1 MNRKSSK
8 KSKKYSAI
16 FIIFTTLVFSFS
28 PIFVVQIK
36 AFPVEDFVTEA
47 NTGIIVGTS
56 GTTAGNTTVT
66 TVKETAGDSIAWLV
80 ANTILERMTASTV
93 NWINSGFEGSPAYV
107 TDPGSYFTNIG
118 DQLAGQYIFSN
129 PDLNFLCGPISAKIR
144 LALTKSYLNEPNFQC
159 TLTDAFGDMED
170 FMGDFNKGGW
180 DKFFQM
186 TQKQQNNP
194 LGAFLQAESQLNA
207 QIASRQGIAKDEL
220 NWGSG
225 FMSQKVCDSRL
236 PDTVVPE
243 EDWGDGTGVPAYT
256 VPGGC
261 APGHESTQTPGSVI
275 QDQLNKALGAGT
287 DKLKVADEINEIIS
301 ALLNQLVSQVVGG
314 VGSGLRGLSD
324 PSPTNQ
330 TPTTRQLLQNYTNST
345 TDYFGNT
352 VNPTSLPTTQSQILV
367 RPIDRDC
374 SSVADVI
381 LTSIAIVLKD
391 SFENGTAIPPS
402 INQYSSSGMYAGED
416 ISLIIQNMDCP
427 PAGIL

>member
-1 MNRKSSK
+1 MTKLNK
-8 KSKKYSAI
+8 K
-16 FIIFTTLVFSFS
+16 IITVVVVFAVLSTSFS
-28 PIFVVQIK
+28 PIFTRK
-36 AFPVEDFVTEA
+36 AEA
-47 NTGIIVGTS
+47 QYIDIWQMPKEGVLDTIAFLLINKII
-56 GTTAGNTTVT
+56 
-66 TVKETAGDSIAWLV
+66 
-80 ANTILERMTASTV
+80 ERISASTV
-93 NWINSGFEGSPAYV
+93 NWINSGFQGSPAYV

-129 PDLNFLCGPISAKIR
+129 PDLNFLCGPINAKIR

>member
-1 MNRKSSK
+1 MTKLNK
-8 KSKKYSAI
+8 K
-16 FIIFTTLVFSFS
+16 IITVVVVFAVLSTSFS
-28 PIFVVQIK
+28 PIFTRK
-36 AFPVEDFVTEA
+36 AEA
-47 NTGIIVGTS
+47 QYIDIWQMPKEGVLDTIAFLLINKII
-56 GTTAGNTTVT
+56 
-66 TVKETAGDSIAWLV
+66 
-80 ANTILERMTASTV
+80 ERISASTV
-93 NWINSGFEGSPAYV
+93 NWINSGFQGSPAYV

-129 PDLNFLCGPISAKIR
+129 PDLNFLCGPINAKIR

-194 LGAFLQAESQLNA
+194 LGAFLQAESQLDA